1 MNRFLS
7 IILFIISFTT
17 IVQAKNYELFDRS
30 ENVVWL
36 KWSQNKNI
44 IEAISGYAYHGPY
57 TNPPPN
63 DKDIMSNPIDA
74 KSHCDTRNKK
84 TYHVIGDW
92 YKVSDLGVPNA
103 FVRFI
108 CADNIKDLKSKY
120 ISLLQQDLEKPNL
133 NNKNKFQKK
142 LLKKKHKEVKKYYV
156 KVINSNF
163 ENIKWSKT
171 INGVSGNSL
180 ILRNMHGSLYHV
192 SRHLLDPIDK
202 QINRE
207 TYKKY
212 HTHAIEY
219 KEEIRDQVKKIKK
232 PKTVAKKPEISSFK
246 KKIITKINNSP
257 NPDNKN
263 RLIYYFYAYTSNHN
277 LFYGFMLPIV
287 KSNGKIEKF
296 HGVALTINYKT
307 GKEGNTCNV
316 SSKQTNSSAPFEG
329 KFEMECPFNLSQN
342 ILGTWKQERLNLPG
356 LGSGFNRNGEQ
367 VSVFFSLEKNTI
379 INSIK
384 SFDLDKTRVA
394 SKPSSKVSR
403 SKDINPSLITIGSG
417 SGFYINNKGF
427 ALTNN
432 HVIDICK
439 QSIAVIDGKE
449 TLFRVIATDKTN
461 DVAVLKTDYKS
472 RNFIK
477 INEDGAKLGENVIA
491 VGYPL
496 AGRLS
501 DSVKITRGIV
511 SSLSGL
517 DNNIGQ
523 IQIDAALQPGNSGG
537 PVLNENGELV
547 GIASAGLNKLL
558 MAKEARYIPENVN
571 FAVASP
577 IVVNILKSKKVKYTT
592 PGMFGGSYSNTELAE
607 LGDSSTIQLFC
618 RNTRAEY
625 ARLKKSKK
633 YSQVL
638 LDID

>member
-1 MNRFLS
+1 M
-7 IILFIISFTT
+7 
-17 IVQAKNYELFDRS
+17 
-30 ENVVWL
+30 
-36 KWSQNKNI
+36 
-44 IEAISGYAYHGPY
+44 
-57 TNPPPN
+57 
-63 DKDIMSNPIDA
+63 
-74 KSHCDTRNKK
+74 
-84 TYHVIGDW
+84 
-92 YKVSDLGVPNA
+92 
-103 FVRFI
+103 
-108 CADNIKDLKSKY
+108 
-120 ISLLQQDLEKPNL
+120 
-133 NNKNKFQKK
+133 K
-142 LLKKKHKEVKKYYV
+142 LLK
-156 KVINSNF
+156 NQNP
-163 ENIKWSKT
+163 NI
-171 INGVSGNSL
+171 
-180 ILRNMHGSLYHV
+180 
-192 SRHLLDPIDK
+192 P
-202 QINRE
+202 
-207 TYKKY
+207 
-212 HTHAIEY
+212 
-219 KEEIRDQVKKIKK
+219 
-232 PKTVAKKPEISSFK
+232 
-246 KKIITKINNSP
+246 
-257 NPDNKN
+257 
-263 RLIYYFYAYTSNHN
+263 
-277 LFYGFMLPIV
+277 
-287 KSNGKIEKF
+287 
-296 HGVALTINYKT
+296 
-307 GKEGNTCNV
+307 
-316 SSKQTNSSAPFEG
+316 
-329 KFEMECPFNLSQN
+329 
-342 ILGTWKQERLNLPG
+342 
-356 LGSGFNRNGEQ
+356 
-367 VSVFFSLEKNTI
+367 EKNI
-379 INSIK
+379 
-384 SFDLDKTRVA
+384 
-394 SKPSSKVSR
+394 SR
-403 SKDINPSLITIGSG
+403 SKEIDSSLITIGSG
-417 SGFYINNKGF
+417 SGFYINNKGY

-558 MAKEARYIPENVN
+558 MAKEAKYIPENVN

-592 PGMFGGSYSNTELAE
+592 PGVFGGSFSNTELAE

-625 ARLKKSKK
+625 ARLKRSKQ